1 MAQEMLY
8 WQALNRAMDLE
19 MEEDGSVITLGE
31 DVGLYGGSYRVTEGL
46 YAKYGEWRVRD
57 TPISEGGFTGLGV
70 GAALVGMRPV
80 VEIMTINFALL
91 AMDSIVNGAAK
102 IPFMSGGQ
110 FPMPLVVRVPGGVA
124 RQLGAQH
131 AQRLE
136 QMFMN
141 VPGLRIAVPST
152 PQDAYWQLRQ
162 AIASDEP
169 IILLEHE
176 LLYFT
181 KGQVDIVAEG
191 PPMHRAAL
199 RRDGRDLTIIS
210 YSRHAL
216 LAQEAATELAK
227 ENIEAEVI
235 DLRSLK
241 PIDWDTCAKSVEKTH
256 RVLVVEEDCRFA
268 GAGAEIAATLTE
280 RCFYSLDAP
289 IQRLAGLDIPTPF
302 NGALEAASIPQVPDI
317 VAASASIVPVRE
329 KNQGGV
335 SHAGSITMPAL
346 SDTMGAG
353 RLVKWT
359 KKSGDKIKKGDVIA
373 EVETDKAVMEVEAFQ
388 DGYLGGPLWR
398 KVPKRRSAKRS
409 ATSTTAQLRSLKP
422 RVPQCLGR
430 PIATA
435 GLPQH
440 RSMRRLFPPSW
451 LLRCRRCG
459 PPRDRISGRPCQRAQ
474 VLNRASNMSRG
485 QAELTRPSLPDL
497 LIAWSAPRVC
507 VRPSPAI

>member
-110 FPMPLVVRVPGGVA
+110 FPMPLVIRVPTGVA
-124 RQLGAQH
+124 HQLGAQH

-141 VPGLRIAVPST
+141 VPGLRVAVPST

-169 IILLEHE
+169 IILLENE

-181 KGQVDIVAEG
+181 KGQVDVVAEG
-191 PPMHRAAL
+191 PPMHRATV

-241 PIDWDTCAKSVEKTH
+241 PIDWDTCAKSAEKTR

-268 GAGAEIAATLTE
+268 GAGAEISAALTE

-289 IQRLAGLDIPTPF
+289 IQRLAGLDMPTPF

-317 VAASASIVPVRE
+317 VAASR
-329 KNQGGV
+329 Q
-335 SHAGSITMPAL
+335 L
-346 SDTMGAG
+346 C
-353 RLVKWT
+353 
-359 KKSGDKIKKGDVIA
+359 
-373 EVETDKAVMEVEAFQ
+373 Q
-388 DGYLGGPLWR
+388 
-398 KVPKRRSAKRS
+398 SAKKTK
-409 ATSTTAQLRSLKP
+409 AA
-422 RVPQCLGR
+422 
-430 PIATA
+430 
-435 GLPQH
+435 
-440 RSMRRLFPPSW
+440 
-451 LLRCRRCG
+451 
-459 PPRDRISGRPCQRAQ
+459 
-474 VLNRASNMSRG
+474 
-485 QAELTRPSLPDL
+485 
-497 LIAWSAPRVC
+497 
-507 VRPSPAI
+507 